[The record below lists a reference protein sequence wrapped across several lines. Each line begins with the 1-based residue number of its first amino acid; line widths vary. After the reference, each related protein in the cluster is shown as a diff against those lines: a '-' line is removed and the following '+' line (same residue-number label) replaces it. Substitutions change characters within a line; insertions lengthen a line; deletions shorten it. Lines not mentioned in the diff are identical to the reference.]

1 MPAASP
7 RTIVLASRSPRR
19 LELARSEGWIVQ
31 VLQPPD
37 EAEAGAAPRAA
48 AESLAAYVRRL
59 ALAKA
64 RAVADAGA
72 TGTLLACDTLSEVDG
87 EVLGKPADAEDA
99 RRMLRS
105 LSGRGHRVVTGVC
118 LWQRPELEPILA
130 DCESLLEMGELSEGF
145 LDWYIESGMWRGK
158 AGACGF
164 QDDRL
169 PLRLVSGSASN
180 VVGLPL
186 ETIRPLLADL
196 DRRLTPNP
204 PTG

>member
-1 MPAASP
+1 M
-7 RTIVLASRSPRR
+7 
-19 LELARSEGWIVQ
+19 Q

-48 AESLAAYVRRL
+48 AESLAADVRRL

-64 RAVADAGA
+64 QAVADAGA
-72 TGTLLACDTLSEVDG
+72 TGRLLACDTLSEVDG

-118 LWQRPELEPILA
+118 LWQMPELEPILA

-196 DRRLTPNP
+196 DRRLTPHP
-204 PTG
+204 LTG